1 MPRRVALQEWSIFK
15 GSDCAVIAIVYH
27 LLFHF
32 EVKTRVVLD
41 LLSRSSMP
49 FPCPGITHEDIW
61 VLCAYP
67 LSILLEVVNTGIA
80 SGYLPL
86 SGLQVCSLILAC
98 IWVELTIYQ
107 TDDLRLNFF
116 GRPQFHCITEIP
128 GAAKF

>member
-49 FPCPGITHEDIW
+49 FPLPPCPGITYEDIW
-61 VLCAYP
+61 VHCAYP
-67 LSILLEVVNTGIA
+67 LSIVGSSKHWYSI
-80 SGYLPL
+80 GLPPTFRL
-86 SGLQVCSLILAC
+86 AGVLAHFSLHL
-98 IWVELTIYQ
+98 
-107 TDDLRLNFF
+107 
-116 GRPQFHCITEIP
+116 G
-128 GAAKF
+128 